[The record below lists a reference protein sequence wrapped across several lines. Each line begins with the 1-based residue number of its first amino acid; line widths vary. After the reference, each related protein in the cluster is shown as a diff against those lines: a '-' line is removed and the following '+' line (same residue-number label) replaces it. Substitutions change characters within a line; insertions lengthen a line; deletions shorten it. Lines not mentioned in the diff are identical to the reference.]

1 MKTQAETTYHGFHLS
16 QSLIRHMTPT
26 LKTAI
31 QTNVDLEI
39 EVKSLLALAFV
50 PVADVLVS
58 YILLHATFLN
68 PEVKELSDYFK
79 ITYIGSTVSSPSFFP
94 ALWNVYSRVINQTP
108 RTTNHVEGWNN
119 RFNSYLPGHHPPF
132 STLYSQLQREQR
144 KTEEVLQLR
153 VAGEPSKPMDI
164 RYKSLNDR
172 LVNLVQTYNNRDRLE
187 YIKGIAL
194 NLCQITREKKGHSA
208 KRPRVPDSDPE

>member
-1 MKTQAETTYHGFHLS
+1 VKTQAETTYHGFHLS

-31 QTNVDLEI
+31 QTNVHLEI

-79 ITYIGSTVSSPSFFP
+79 ITYIGSTV
-94 ALWNVYSRVINQTP
+94 NKMNYQGKTSR
-108 RTTNHVEGWNN
+108 
-119 RFNSYLPGHHPPF
+119 
-132 STLYSQLQREQR
+132 
-144 KTEEVLQLR
+144 
-153 VAGEPSKPMDI
+153 
-164 RYKSLNDR
+164 
-172 LVNLVQTYNNRDRLE
+172 
-187 YIKGIAL
+187 
-194 NLCQITREKKGHSA
+194 
-208 KRPRVPDSDPE
+208 